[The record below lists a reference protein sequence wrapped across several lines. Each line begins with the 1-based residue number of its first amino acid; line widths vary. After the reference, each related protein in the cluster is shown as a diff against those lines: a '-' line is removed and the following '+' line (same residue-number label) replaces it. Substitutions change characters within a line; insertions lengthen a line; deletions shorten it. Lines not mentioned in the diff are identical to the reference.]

1 MLIKEALIY
10 GKETL
15 KDITEVVGLET
26 EWLLEWVL
34 KENRLY
40 VILNGEKSLT
50 SEEEALYLDALSRR
64 CSGEPLQYI
73 IGNQEFM
80 GLEFDVTPDV
90 LIPRRDTECLVELVV
105 EHYRGDASAL
115 AILDLGSGSGAIGVS
130 IAYFLKQAKVVC
142 VDLSEGALNMTRRNA
157 EKLLENPTKE
167 RFEAVH
173 GDMFEYLAAQAEN
186 SQDLILSNPP
196 YIPSGDIEAL
206 QVEVRCHEPRTAL
219 DGGIDGL
226 NYYRR
231 LIREA
236 KKQLK
241 PKAWMLFEVG
251 HDQAELVKQLFLDD
265 GGYEE
270 IQCYRDLQGVLRIVG
285 AHKSE

>member
-1 MLIKEALIY
+1 MLIREALNH

-15 KDITEVVGLET
+15 KAITEVAGLET

-40 VILNGEKSLT
+40 LMLNGEKALS
-50 SEEEALYLDALSRR
+50 SEEEALYLEALSRR

-73 IGNQEFM
+73 IGTQEFM
-80 GLEFDVTPDV
+80 GLEFEVSPEV

-105 EHYRGDASAL
+105 EHYRGNPSL
-115 AILDLGSGSGAIGVS
+115 LNVLDLGTGSGAIGVS

-142 VDLSEGALNMTRRNA
+142 VDLSEGALNMTRKNA
-157 EKLLENPTKE
+157 DKLLENPSRE

-173 GDMFEYLAAQAEN
+173 KDMFEYLAAQAD
-186 SQDLILSNPP
+186 SSLDLILSNPP
-196 YIPSGDIEAL
+196 YIPSEDIEAL

-219 DGGIDGL
+219 DGGLDGL

-265 GGYEE
+265 GGYED